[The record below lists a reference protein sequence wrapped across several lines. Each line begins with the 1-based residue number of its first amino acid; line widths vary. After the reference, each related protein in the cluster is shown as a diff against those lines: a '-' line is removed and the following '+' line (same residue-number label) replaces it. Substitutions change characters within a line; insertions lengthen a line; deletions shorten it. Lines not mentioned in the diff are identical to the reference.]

1 MIALD
6 PRTVQCMPAR
16 FNLVP
21 MATLQPAST
30 TPEEVRSPCCLE
42 LWVSYAIPVIAN
54 ILCAFAG
61 FLGSA
66 GMTVEGAK
74 QIG

>member
-6 PRTVQCMPAR
+6 PGIVQCMPAR

-30 TPEEVRSPCCLE
+30 TSESLFLE

-54 ILCAFAG
+54 ILRAFAG
-61 FLGSA
+61 FLGLA
-66 GMTVEGAK
+66 GMTIEGA
-74 QIG
+74 